1 MDEKMYQ
8 ERIREEATLKKQLI
22 LGEVESWLNEI
33 PSEKQDEPYLVI
45 GLETFTPKQL
55 AEEVEKDSEIGKMVG
70 KTLDKGRLELS
81 RRKR

>member
-22 LGEVESWLNEI
+22 RGEVKSWLNEI
-33 PSEKQDEPYLVI
+33 PPEKQDEPYLVV
-45 GLETFTPKQL
+45 GRETFTPKQL
-55 AEEVEKDSEIGKMVG
+55 VEEVEKDSEIGKMVG
-70 KTLDKGRLELS
+70 KTLDRGRLELS